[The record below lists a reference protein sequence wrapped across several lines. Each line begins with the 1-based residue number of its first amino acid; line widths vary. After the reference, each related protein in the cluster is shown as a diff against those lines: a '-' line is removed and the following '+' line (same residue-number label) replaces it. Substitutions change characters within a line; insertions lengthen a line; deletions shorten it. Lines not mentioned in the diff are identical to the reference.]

1 MLLSYFFPL
10 VPVTPR
16 PWPFVALEIPCW
28 IIKKIFYAIC
38 SLLEKIGVVAGTI
51 RKNMAK
57 KKFLERLKK
66 AAQEATAD
74 THAFKEI
81 KEVIESFERN
91 EADAFLAPV
100 NEEGEEDY
108 TEIRII
114 RVKDSTQDDTPD
126 FCYVHAHKRIIKEM
140 TL

>member
-1 MLLSYFFPL
+1 M
-10 VPVTPR
+10 
-16 PWPFVALEIPCW
+16 
-28 IIKKIFYAIC
+28 
-38 SLLEKIGVVAGTI
+38 LEKIGVVAGTI

-57 KKFLERLKK
+57 KKFPERLKK

-100 NEEGEEDY
+100 NEEEEEA
-108 TEIRII
+108 EIRII